1 MADDEHLRRL
11 VETNRGERQE
21 GKVVV
26 FGIKAL
32 ADTNRAEID
41 RNKTDIAKLDE
52 RVRSISEAAGA
63 NASRDQDQDRRMQDL
78 ETRQTRNDHQL
89 GELSIVVTE
98 AAAAGKTMTGAFVD
112 LKQQIDALREV
123 GTDEPPGEGFDAWV
137 ARWRAAATPT
147 NLVLLVVIVT
157 TIGSLLRGEIT
168 RTDAAQQIRAATA
181 EAIEASAP
189 PAPEVHNE
197 P

>member
-1 MADDEHLRRL
+1 MPDDHLRRL
-11 VETNRGERQE
+11 VETNRSEIQE
-21 GKVVV
+21 GKIVV

-32 ADTNRAEID
+32 ADTHTTEID
-41 RNKTDIAKLDE
+41 RNKADISKIDE
-52 RVRSISEAAGA
+52 RMRTVSEAAGA

-78 ETRQTRNDHQL
+78 EQRQARADQQI
-89 GELSIVVTE
+89 GDLSVVVTE
-98 AAAAGKTMTGAFVD
+98 AVGAAKTMTGAFTG
-112 LKQQIDALREV
+112 LKGQIDALRLAEA
-123 GTDEPPGEGFDAWV
+123 TAEEPAGEGFEAWL

-168 RTDAAQQIRAATA
+168 RTDAADQIRAATA

-189 PAPEVHNE
+189 PAPEVE

>member
-1 MADDEHLRRL
+1 MPDDHLRRL
-11 VETNRGERQE
+11 AESNRAEIQE
-21 GKVVV
+21 GKVIV

-32 ADTNRAEID
+32 ADTHTTEIE
-41 RNKTDIAKLDE
+41 RNKQDISKIDE
-52 RVRSISEAAGA
+52 RLRTLSEASGA

-78 ETRQTRNDHQL
+78 EQRQIRTDQQI
-89 GELSIVVTE
+89 GDLSVVVTE
-98 AAAAGKTMTGAFVD
+98 AVGAAKTMTGAFENVRG
-112 LKQQIDALREV
+112 QIDALRLAEA
-123 GTDEPPGEGFDAWV
+123 TAEEPAGEGVEAWL

-157 TIGSLLRGEIT
+157 TIGSLLRGVIT
-168 RTDAAQQIRAATA
+168 RTDAAAQIRAATV

-189 PAPEVHNE
+189 PVQVE

>member
-1 MADDEHLRRL
+1 MPDDHLRRL
-11 VETNRGERQE
+11 AENNRAEIQE

-32 ADTNRAEID
+32 ADTHTTEIE
-41 RNKTDIAKLDE
+41 RNKQDISKIDE
-52 RVRSISEAAGA
+52 RLRTLSEASGA

-78 ETRQTRNDHQL
+78 EQRQTRTDQQI
-89 GELSIVVTE
+89 GDLSVVVTE
-98 AAAAGKTMTGAFVD
+98 AVGAAKTMTGAFQDVRG
-112 LKQQIDALREV
+112 QIDALRLAEA
-123 GTDEPPGEGFDAWV
+123 TAEEPAGEGVEAWL

-168 RTDAAQQIRAATA
+168 RTDAAAQIRAATA

-189 PAPEVHNE
+189 PVQVE